1 MLGRLAPLVASC
13 MAFVSSGL
21 VSADSPPS
29 NGASGSIVTLTQA
42 GLNFVSQDV
51 LDPLIASYLNDL
63 KIADVDTKKDGIKIE
78 ISEIYTHNFVCTD
91 CIKVSLLPGQ
101 GLHVDLSNFDIRL
114 HSHVKLHKI
123 ISTSCTCDS
132 KLKNAAI
139 GIDVAIGV
147 GSDGHPTLTASSTT
161 SALSDIDLDCDG
173 VAGSILDALAWA
185 FKSKVVDEMQSA
197 VATAMPQAVQKLSQR
212 VANVSLD
219 LPLSTK
225 DNFAE
230 IRFDL
235 ATAPTVAAGYI
246 GVPTLGTIVP
256 ESNPGQVAPYPI
268 PDMPFYDAS
277 LAKYVQVFISDF
289 TLNSALY
296 TFWQAGRLHHT
307 VLPADI
313 PATAPLQLN
322 TSALSVVAPGFATKY
337 PTPVP
342 VSGAWKRVMQSDCSA
357 AVMRQR
363 ARLRH

>member
-1 MLGRLAPLVASC
+1 MLLKGIGRLLTTYFLAVFTATSLCLAVGA
-13 MAFVSSGL
+13 GL
-21 VSADSPPS
+21 APS

-42 GLNFVSQDV
+42 GLDFVSQDV
-51 LDPLIASYLNDL
+51 LDPLLASYLNDL
-63 KIADVDTKKDGIKIE
+63 KIADVDTEKDGIKIYITE
-78 ISEIYTHNFVCTD
+78 IFTHEFVCTN
-91 CIKVSLLPGQ
+91 CIKVSLLPGR
-101 GLHVDLSNFDIRL
+101 GLHIDLSNFDIRL

-139 GIDVAIGV
+139 GIDVVIGV

-173 VAGSILDALAWA
+173 VAGNILDALAWA
-185 FKSKVVDEMQSA
+185 FKSKVVDAMQSA
-197 VATAMPQAVQKLSQR
+197 VSTAMPQAVQKLSQR

-219 LPLSTK
+219 LPLSTNPK

-268 PDMPFYDAS
+268 PDMPFYDAT

-289 TLNSALY
+289 TLNSAMY
-296 TFWQAGRLHHT
+296 TYWQAGRLHHT
-307 VLPADI
+307 ILPPDI

-342 VSGAWKRVMQSDCSA
+342 VSE
-357 AVMRQR
+357 
-363 ARLRH
+363 